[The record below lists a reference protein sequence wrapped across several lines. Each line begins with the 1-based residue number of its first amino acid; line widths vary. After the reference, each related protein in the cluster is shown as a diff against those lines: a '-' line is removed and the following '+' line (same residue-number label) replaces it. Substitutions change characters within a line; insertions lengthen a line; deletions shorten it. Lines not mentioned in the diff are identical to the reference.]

1 MGIVVWLVVAVES
14 IPLGILLS
22 ALLDSSL
29 RRRARF
35 ALRLATFTVI
45 QTAPPVVLMT
55 GAELRV
61 LGEQAVGELLLVCV
75 FSVFVAPVL
84 MPILLFEGLDRRGP
98 FGETDDEDDGP
109 GPGRDGPVAPRPVG
123 GLPLPDAD
131 PSPVRARG
139 RCHSAA
145 SGGPAVP
152 LASPTVHRRVC
163 CGPRWFAA
171 GWGVPAA
178 AAS

>member
-61 LGEQAVGELLLVCV
+61 LGE
-75 FSVFVAPVL
+75 
-84 MPILLFEGLDRRGP
+84 
-98 FGETDDEDDGP
+98 
-109 GPGRDGPVAPRPVG
+109 
-123 GLPLPDAD
+123 
-131 PSPVRARG
+131 
-139 RCHSAA
+139 
-145 SGGPAVP
+145 
-152 LASPTVHRRVC
+152 
-163 CGPRWFAA
+163 
-171 GWGVPAA
+171 
-178 AAS
+178 